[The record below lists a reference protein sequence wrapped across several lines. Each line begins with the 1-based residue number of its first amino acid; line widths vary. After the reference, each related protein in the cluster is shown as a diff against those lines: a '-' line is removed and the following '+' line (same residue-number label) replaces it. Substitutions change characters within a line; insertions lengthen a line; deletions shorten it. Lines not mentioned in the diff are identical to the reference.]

1 MTITAKRDRQHIS
14 KGRPGSKGSK
24 GRQAKPVKLAK
35 PAKPGIQKGGNDSA
49 STPQAPIYD
58 YPLIAKYS
66 FSIYI
71 LMSYVL
77 FGIATIL
84 FIYACINFPNIS
96 NVNTTPNNVEL
107 IDTPL
112 FNYLKK
118 SNFMDIDRSLLNY
131 GGKSGEPSIVFWIIF
146 SIIIVNLGIFAF
158 TKYTLKGAQKE
169 SVDAFIKARLPNTM
183 DFVLSFL
190 PYIFLFIAAVSH
202 NVIQDDI
209 IKQLEDIDVGGI
221 DYKGDRESLR
231 AIKRII
237 QMKITDAKPSAE
249 YNQEA
254 YKEYIYKEPQPAPGA
269 AASAPGAAETD
280 TSDIKYTKKL
290 KINIKNII
298 DIYNAN
304 NKGDSEARISH
315 YKIEYIGHIEKYF
328 DLLEYKDCE
337 KDLYTKYYF
346 IGLINNQNALP
357 ADIKKHHESLSA
369 KMGITKMKLIQYY
382 WSVIGTYIAI
392 CSIAIVYL
400 VWENLRA
407 GTVSFLVFGNALL
420 TRYRIF
426 VLLAV
431 LGMIFILVYSFLNET
446 FSKILGAITSLAV
459 VIGLLIYSFM
469 NLQSQMKTKE

>member
-1 MTITAKRDRQHIS
+1 
-14 KGRPGSKGSK
+14 
-24 GRQAKPVKLAK
+24 
-35 PAKPGIQKGGNDSA
+35 
-49 STPQAPIYD
+49 
-58 YPLIAKYS
+58 
-66 FSIYI
+66 
-71 LMSYVL
+71 
-77 FGIATIL
+77 
-84 FIYACINFPNIS
+84 
-96 NVNTTPNNVEL
+96 
-107 IDTPL
+107 
-112 FNYLKK
+112 
-118 SNFMDIDRSLLNY
+118 MDIDRSLLNY

-169 SVDAFIKARLPNTM
+169 SVDAFVKKRLPNTM

-254 YKEYIYKEPQPAPGA
+254 YKEYIYKEPQLAPGA
-269 AASAPGAAETD
+269 AASAPATVRAAETEVTSV